1 MVEKQDNNWEKQ
13 TIEKIAMESLVQ
25 QRTSRRWSIFFKLVS
40 LIYLG
45 WVLFFVLSSSSN
57 SSIATGD
64 FTALI
69 TLNGEIGVDS
79 EVSAINIKSSLKE
92 VYENPGTKALIL
104 AINSPGGS
112 PVQSGIIN
120 DEINRYKALHPK
132 IPVYAVIEDI
142 CASGGYYIAVAAD
155 KIFVDKASI
164 VGSIGVLMNGF
175 GFDKAIKSLGIERRL
190 ITAGENKAILDPF
203 LPVQPK
209 QREFMQELLKEV
221 HNQFIEVVKKGRRN
235 KLANN
240 PEIFSGLFWSGESAI
255 NLGLA
260 DGYGDIDL
268 VAREIIGYE
277 KIIDFT
283 TQSNF
288 ADRFAKKLGA
298 SIGSSLSNDILNN
311 NLKNIE
317 LN

>member
-1 MVEKQDNNWEKQ
+1 MAEQQSENWEKQ

-25 QRTSRRWSIFFKLVS
+25 QKTSRRWSIFFKLVS

-45 WVLFFVLSSSSN
+45 WVLFFVLTSSN
-57 SSIATGD
+57 NSTMANGD

-69 TLNGEIGVDS
+69 TLNGEIGTDS
-79 EVSAINIKSSLKE
+79 EVSAINVKSSLKE

-120 DEINRYKALHPK
+120 DEINRYKLLHPH
-132 IPVYAVIEDI
+132 IPIYAVIEDI

-175 GFDKAIKSLGIERRL
+175 GFDKAIKNLGIERRL
-190 ITAGENKAILDPF
+190 ITSGENKAILDPF

-209 QREFMQELLKEV
+209 QKEFVQNLLREV
-221 HNQFIEVVKKGRRN
+221 HNQFIEIVKKGRGS
-235 KLANN
+235 KLSLN

-260 DGYGDIDL
+260 DSYGDIDL
-268 VAREIIGYE
+268 VAREIIGHE

-283 TQSNF
+283 AQSNF

-298 SIGSSLSNDILNN
+298 SISSSLRTDILNN
-311 NLKNIE
+311 NLKNIK

>member
-1 MVEKQDNNWEKQ
+1 MAEKQDNNWEKQ
-13 TIEKIAMESLVQ
+13 TIEKIAMESLIQ
-25 QRTSRRWSIFFKLVS
+25 QKSSRRWSVFFKLVS
-40 LIYLG
+40 LSYLG
-45 WVLFFVLSSSSN
+45 WVLFFVLTSSSN
-57 SSIATGD
+57 SPIGTGD

-79 EVSAINIKSSLKE
+79 EISAINIKSSLKE
-92 VYENPGTKALIL
+92 AYKNPGTKALIL

-120 DEINRYKALHPK
+120 DEINRYKALHPQ

-175 GFDKAIKSLGIERRL
+175 GFDKAIKNLGIDRRL
-190 ITAGENKAILDPF
+190 ITSGENKAILDPF

-221 HNQFIEVVKKGRRN
+221 HKQFIEVVKKGRGN
-235 KLANN
+235 KLVDN

-255 NLGLA
+255 KLGLA
-260 DGYGDIDL
+260 DDYGDIDL
-268 VAREIIGYE
+268 VAREVIGHE

-298 SIGSSLSNDILNN
+298 SIGSSLKSEILNN
-311 NLKNIE
+311 NLKNIKI
-317 LN
+317 N

>member
-1 MVEKQDNNWEKQ
+1 MAEKQDNSWEKH

-25 QRTSRRWSIFFKLVS
+25 QKGSRRWSVFFKLVS
-40 LIYLG
+40 LIYIG
-45 WVLFFVLSSSSN
+45 WVLFFILTSSSN
-57 SSIATGD
+57 SPIATGD

-69 TLNGEIGVDS
+69 TINGEIGADS
-79 EVSAINIKSSLKE
+79 EASAINIKSSLKD
-92 VYENPGTKALIL
+92 VYESPGTKALIL

-120 DEINRYKALHPK
+120 NEINRYKTLHPQ

-155 KIFVDKASI
+155 KIFVNKASI

-175 GFDKAIKSLGIERRL
+175 GFDKAITNLGIERRL
-190 ITAGENKAILDPF
+190 ITSGENKAMLDPF

-221 HNQFIEVVKKGRRN
+221 HKQFIEVVKKGRGN
-235 KLANN
+235 KLALNSD
-240 PEIFSGLFWSGESAI
+240 IFSGLFWSGESAI

-268 VAREIIGYE
+268 VAREIAGYE

-283 TQSNF
+283 AQSNF

-298 SIGSSLSNDILNN
+298 NIGSSLSNDFLNN
-311 NLKNIE
+311 NLKNIK

>member
-1 MVEKQDNNWEKQ
+1 MAESQEKSWEKQ
-13 TIEKIAMESLVQ
+13 TIEKIATDSFLHQ
-25 QRTSRRWSIFFKLVS
+25 KNSRRWSIFFKLVS
-40 LIYLG
+40 LIYIG
-45 WVLFFVLSSSSN
+45 WILFFVLTSSN
-57 SSIATGD
+57 SSTIGTGD

-69 TLNGEIGVDS
+69 TLNGEIGVGS
-79 EVSAINIKSSLKE
+79 EVSAINVKSSLKE
-92 VYENPGTKALIL
+92 VYDNPGTKALIL

-120 DEINRYKALHPK
+120 DEIVRYKSLYPQ

-175 GFDKAIKSLGIERRL
+175 GFDKVIENLGIERRL
-190 ITAGENKAILDPF
+190 LTSGENKAILDPF

-209 QREFMQELLKEV
+209 QREFIQALLKEV
-221 HNQFIEVVKKGRRN
+221 HNQFIEVVKKGRGN
-235 KLANN
+235 KLAQN

-255 NLGLA
+255 KLGLA
-260 DGYGDIDL
+260 DSYGDIDL
-268 VAREIIGYE
+268 VARDIVGHE
-277 KIIDFT
+277 KVVDFT
-283 TQSNF
+283 YQSNF

-298 SIGSSLSNDILNN
+298 SIGSKIGNGI
-311 NLKNIE
+311 LKNNIKNIK

>member
-1 MVEKQDNNWEKQ
+1 MAEQQDNNWEKQ
-13 TIEKIAMESLVQ
+13 TIEKIAMESLIQ
-25 QRTSRRWSIFFKLVS
+25 QKSSRRWSVFFKLVS

-45 WVLFFVLSSSSN
+45 WVLFFVLTSSN
-57 SSIATGD
+57 NSTIATGD

-79 EVSAINIKSSLKE
+79 EVSAINVKSSLKE
-92 VYENPGTKALIL
+92 AYENPGTKALIL

-120 DEINRYKALHPK
+120 DEITRYKSLHPQ

-175 GFDKAIKSLGIERRL
+175 GFDKAIKNLGVERRL
-190 ITAGENKAILDPF
+190 ITSGENKAILDPF
-203 LPVQPK
+203 LPVKPK
-209 QREFMQELLKEV
+209 QREFMQDLLKEV
-221 HNQFIEVVKKGRRN
+221 HNQFIEAVKKGRGN
-235 KLANN
+235 KLALNSD
-240 PEIFSGLFWSGESAI
+240 IFSGLFWSGESAI
-255 NLGLA
+255 KLGLA
-260 DGYGDIDL
+260 DGYGDMDL
-268 VAREIIGYE
+268 VAREIIGHE

-283 TQSNF
+283 IQSNF

-298 SIGSSLSNDILNN
+298 SIGSSMGKDILKNY
-311 NLKNIE
+311 LKNIE

>member
-1 MVEKQDNNWEKQ
+1 MAEQQGKNWEKQ

-25 QRTSRRWSIFFKLVS
+25 HKSSRRWSIFFKLVS

-79 EVSAINIKSSLKE
+79 EVSAINIKTSLKE